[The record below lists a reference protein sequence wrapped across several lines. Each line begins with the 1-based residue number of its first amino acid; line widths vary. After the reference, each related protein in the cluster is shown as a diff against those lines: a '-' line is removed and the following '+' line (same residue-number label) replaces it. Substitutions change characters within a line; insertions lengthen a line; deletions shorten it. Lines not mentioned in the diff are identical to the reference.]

1 MGYKCL
7 KNARIFTGYTYIDN
21 GAVIIKDNQIFD
33 VVGSERLDKITLEPG
48 TEIIDLN
55 GAILTAGFIDTHIH
69 GLHGFGTEDGTVE
82 SILGMSE
89 ALIEYGVTSFCP
101 TIYPQPDNEFLGS
114 LHACRDAIGREK
126 GAKIRGI
133 HLEGPFISKEKRG
146 AQKEECIKDVD
157 IELMKKFVHETS
169 DNIAIMTVAPE
180 LKNMRDLALYCTKHG
195 IVLSAGHTSAT
206 YENMVEGMQTGILHS
221 THFFN
226 AMRKLHHRDP
236 GCVGAILIH
245 PEISC
250 ELIADGIHVH
260 PSLVKLLLK
269 EKPIDKVVLITDAL
283 KPTKQKCGCLLANK
297 REVYLTDENIF
308 KHKDDDVIAGSSAT
322 MISGIKNLSSWGI
335 NLEQSLR
342 MASSNPASILR
353 MDKTGALI
361 PGMLADITV
370 LDDDFNIRMTIV
382 AGDILLNRLK
392 SKFA

>member
-7 KNARIFTGYTYIDN
+7 KNARIFTGYTYIDS

-33 VVGSERLDKITLEPG
+33 VVGDERLAKLTLDKD
-48 TEIIDLN
+48 TEIIDLK
-55 GAILTAGFIDTHIH
+55 GKILTAGFIDTHIH
-69 GLHGFGTEDGTVE
+69 GLHGFGTEDGSVD

-101 TIYPQPDNEFLGS
+101 TIYPQPDQDFLKS
-114 LHACRDAIGREK
+114 LHACRDAIGHEK
-126 GAKIRGI
+126 GARIRGL

-157 IELMKKFVHETS
+157 LDLMKYFVEET
-169 DNIAIMTVAPE
+169 DGNIAIMTVAPE

-206 YENMVEGMQTGILHS
+206 YEQMVEGMQTGILHS

-236 GCVGAILIH
+236 GCVGAIMIH

-283 KPTKQKCGCLLANK
+283 RPTGQKCGCLLANK
-297 REVYLTDENIF
+297 REVYLTEENIF
-308 KHKDDDVIAGSSAT
+308 RHLDDDVIAGSSST
-322 MISGIKNLSSWGI
+322 MIGGIQNLSKWGI
-335 NLEQSLR
+335 NLEQSFR
-342 MASSNPASILR
+342 MASANPATVLR
-353 MDKTGALI
+353 MDKTGALV

-370 LDDDFNIRMTIV
+370 IDDDFNIKMTIV
-382 AGDILLNRLK
+382 AGEILLNRL
-392 SKFA
+392 

>member
-21 GAVIIKDNQIFD
+21 GAVIIKDDQIFD
-33 VVGSERLDKITLEPG
+33 VVGSERLNKITLEPG

-55 GAILTAGFIDTHIH
+55 GDILTAGFIDTHIH

-101 TIYPQPDNEFLGS
+101 TVYPQPDEDFLSS

-126 GAKIRGI
+126 GAKIRGV

-157 IELMKKFVHETS
+157 IELMKTFVHETGG
-169 DNIAIMTVAPE
+169 NIAIMTLAPE
-180 LKNMRDLALYCTKHG
+180 LKNMRDLALYCTKQG
-195 IVLSAGHTSAT
+195 IILSAGHTSAT
-206 YENMVEGMQTGILHS
+206 YEQMVEGMQTGILHS

-308 KHKDDDVIAGSSAT
+308 RHKDDDVIAGSSST

-342 MASSNPASILR
+342 MASSNPATILR

-370 LDDDFNIRMTIV
+370 LDNDFNIKMTIV
-382 AGDILLNRLK
+382 AGDILLNRL
-392 SKFA
+392 

>member
-1 MGYKCL
+1 MGYICL
-7 KNARIFTGYTYIDN
+7 KNARVFTGYTYMDN
-21 GAVIIKDNQIFD
+21 GAVIIKDEQIFD
-33 VVGSERLDKITLEPG
+33 VMGEDRLKKIKLDRDTR
-48 TEIIDLN
+48 IIDLN
-55 GAILTAGFIDTHIH
+55 GAILSAGFIDTHIH
-69 GLHGFGTEDGTVE
+69 GIHGFGTEDGSVE
-82 SILGMSE
+82 SILGMSKS
-89 ALIEYGVTSFCP
+89 LIEYGVTSFCP
-101 TIYPQPDNEFLGS
+101 AVYPQPDEEFLNS
-114 LHACRDAIGREK
+114 IHACRDAIGHEQ
-126 GAKIRGI
+126 GARIRGL
-133 HLEGPFISKEKRG
+133 HLEGPFISKDKRG

-157 IELMKKFVHETS
+157 LDLMKYFVHEAGGH
-169 DNIAIMTVAPE
+169 IALMTVAPE
-180 LKNMRDLALYCTKHG
+180 LKNMRQLALYCTKHG

-206 YENMVEGMQTGILHS
+206 YEQMVEGMQTGILHS

-283 KPTKQKCGCLLANK
+283 KPTMQKSGCLKANK

-308 KHKDDDVIAGSSAT
+308 KHKDDDVIAGSAST
-322 MISGIKNLSSWGI
+322 MISGIKNLTSWGVS
-335 NLEQSLR
+335 LEQSLR
-342 MASSNPASILR
+342 MASANPAAILK

-370 LDDDFNIRMTIV
+370 IDNDFNIKMTMV
-382 AGDILLNRLK
+382 AGEILLNRL
-392 SKFA
+392 

>member
-1 MGYKCL
+1 MGFKCL

-21 GAVIIKDNQIFD
+21 GAVIIKDNQIYD
-33 VVGSERLDKITLEPG
+33 VVGESRLHKLKLDAD
-48 TEIIDLN
+48 TEMIDL
-55 GAILTAGFIDTHIH
+55 GGRILTAGFVDTHIH
-69 GLHGFGTEDGTVE
+69 GIHGFGTEDGTVE

-101 TIYPQPDNEFLGS
+101 TIYPQPDSEFLSS
-114 LHACRDAIGREK
+114 LHACRDAIGKEK
-126 GAKIRGI
+126 GAKIRGL

-146 AQKEECIKDVD
+146 AQKEDCIKEVNLD
-157 IELMKKFVHETS
+157 LMKHFVEETGG
-169 DNIAIMTVAPE
+169 NIAIMTVAPE
-180 LKNMRDLALYCTKHG
+180 LKNMRELALYCTKHG
-195 IVLSAGHTSAT
+195 IVLSAGHTSAS
-206 YENMVEGMQTGILHS
+206 YEQMVEGMQTGILHS

-260 PSLVKLLLK
+260 PSLVKLLLR

-283 KPTKQKCGCLLANK
+283 KPTKQNCGCLLANK

-308 KHKDDDVIAGSSAT
+308 RHKDDDVIAGSSST
-322 MISGIKNLSSWGI
+322 MISGIKNLSKWGI
-335 NLEQSLR
+335 QLEQSLR
-342 MASSNPASILR
+342 MASSNPATVLR

-370 LDDDFNIRMTIV
+370 IDDNFNICMTIV
-382 AGDILLNRLK
+382 AGEILLNRI
-392 SKFA
+392 

>member
-1 MGYKCL
+1 MGFKCL

-21 GAVIIKDNQIFD
+21 GAVIIKDDQIYD
-33 VVGSERLDKITLEPG
+33 VVGEDRLKKLTLEKD

-69 GLHGFGTEDGTVE
+69 GVHGFGTEDGTVE

-101 TIYPQPDNEFLGS
+101 TIYPQPDSEFLSS
-114 LHACRDAIGREK
+114 LHAVRDAIGKEK
-126 GAKIRGI
+126 GAKIRGL

-157 IELMKKFVHETS
+157 IDLMKYFVKETGG
-169 DNIAIMTVAPE
+169 NIALMTVAPE

-206 YENMVEGMQTGILHS
+206 YEQMVEGMQTGILHS

-236 GCVGAILIH
+236 GCVGAIMIH

-308 KHKDDDVIAGSSAT
+308 RHKDDDVIAGSAST
-322 MISGIKNLSSWGI
+322 MIGGIKNLSSWGI
-335 NLEQSLR
+335 SLEQSLR
-342 MASSNPASILR
+342 MASSNPATVLR

-370 LDDDFNIRMTIV
+370 VDDNFDIKMTIV
-382 AGDILLNRLK
+382 AGKILRNKL
-392 SKFA
+392 

>member
-1 MGYKCL
+1 MGYTCL
-7 KNARIFTGYTYIDN
+7 KNARIFTGYTYLDN
-21 GAVIIKDNQIFD
+21 GAVIIKDDQIFD
-33 VVGSERLDKITLEPG
+33 VVGTERLNKIVLEEG
-48 TEIIDLN
+48 TKVIDLN
-55 GAILTAGFIDTHIH
+55 GAMLTAGFIDTHIH

-101 TIYPQPDNEFLGS
+101 TVYPQPDEDFLSS
-114 LHACRDAIGREK
+114 LHACRDAIGKEK

-157 IELMKKFVHETS
+157 LELMKTFVEETGG
-169 DNIAIMTVAPE
+169 NISIMTVAPE
-180 LKNMRDLALYCTKHG
+180 LKNMRQLALYCTKHG

-206 YENMVEGMQTGILHS
+206 YEQMVEGMQTGILHS

-236 GCVGAILIH
+236 GCVGAIMIH

-269 EKPIDKVVLITDAL
+269 EKPMDKVVLITDAL

-297 REVYLTDENIF
+297 REVYLTDEDIF
-308 KHKDDDVIAGSSAT
+308 RHKDDDVIAGSSST
-322 MISGIKNLSSWGI
+322 MIGGVKNLSKWGI

-342 MASSNPASILR
+342 MASSNPATVLR

-370 LDDDFNIRMTIV
+370 LDDDFNVKMTIV
-382 AGDILLNRLK
+382 AGDILLDRL
-392 SKFA
+392 

>member
-1 MGYKCL
+1 MGYICL

-21 GAVIIKDNQIFD
+21 GAVIIKDDQIFD
-33 VVGSERLDKITLEPG
+33 VVGQERLNKLELDKD
-48 TEIIDLN
+48 TEIIDLK
-55 GAILTAGFIDTHIH
+55 GAVLTAGFIDTHIH
-69 GLHGFGTEDGTVE
+69 GLHGFGTEDGTAE

-89 ALIEYGVTSFCP
+89 ALLDYGVTSFCP
-101 TIYPQPDNEFLGS
+101 TIYPQPDKDFTSS
-114 LHACRDAIGREK
+114 LHAVRDAIGNEK
-126 GAKIRGI
+126 GAKIRGL

-146 AQKEECIKDVD
+146 AQKEECIKNVD
-157 IELMKKFVHETS
+157 IDLMKTFVKET
-169 DNIAIMTVAPE
+169 DGNIALMTVAPE
-180 LKNMRDLALYCTKHG
+180 LKNMRDLALYCTKKG

-206 YENMVEGMQTGILHS
+206 YEQMVEGMQTGILHS

-236 GCVGAILIH
+236 GCVGAIMIH

-283 KPTKQKCGCLLANK
+283 RPTKQSCGCLLANK

-308 KHKDDDVIAGSSAT
+308 RHKDDDVIAGSAST
-322 MISGIKNLSSWGI
+322 MISGIANLSKWGI
-335 NLEQSLR
+335 SLEQSLR
-342 MASSNPASILR
+342 MASSNPANVLR

-361 PGMLADITV
+361 PGMLADIAV
-370 LDDDFNIRMTIV
+370 INDDFDVLMTIV
-382 AGDILLNRLK
+382 GGKILRNKL
-392 SKFA
+392 

>member
-1 MGYKCL
+1 MPL
-7 KNARIFTGYTYIDN
+7 IFL
-21 GAVIIKDNQIFD
+21 GAVIIQDDQIFD
-33 VVGSERLDKITLEPG
+33 VVGKDRLVKLTLDSDAKV
-48 TEIIDLN
+48 IDLD
-55 GAILTAGFIDTHIH
+55 GAIISAGFIDTHIH
-69 GLHGFGTEDGTVE
+69 GVHGFGTEDGTVE

-89 ALIEYGVTSFCP
+89 ALLDYGVTSFCP
-101 TIYPQPDNEFLGS
+101 TVYPQPNSEFLDS
-114 LHACRDAIGREK
+114 IHAIRDAIGNEK
-126 GAKIRGI
+126 GAKIKGI
-133 HLEGPFISKEKRG
+133 NLEGPFISKEKRG

-157 IELMKKFVHETS
+157 IELMKFFVKES
-169 DNIAIMTVAPE
+169 RGNIAIMTVAPE
-180 LKNMRDLALYCTKHG
+180 LKGMRDLALYCTKHG

-206 YENMVEGMQTGILHS
+206 YEQMVEGMQTGILHS

-283 KPTKQKCGCLLANK
+283 KPTKQKNGRLLANK

-322 MISGIKNLSSWGI
+322 MISGIKNLLSWGV
-335 NLEQSLR
+335 NLERSLR
-342 MASSNPASILR
+342 MASSNPANILK
-353 MDKTGALI
+353 MDKIGALI
-361 PGMLADITV
+361 PGMLADISV
-370 LDDDFNIRMTIV
+370 ISEDLDILMTIV
-382 AGDILLNRLK
+382 NGKILRNNL
-392 SKFA
+392 

>member
-1 MGYKCL
+1 
-7 KNARIFTGYTYIDN
+7 
-21 GAVIIKDNQIFD
+21 
-33 VVGSERLDKITLEPG
+33 
-48 TEIIDLN
+48 
-55 GAILTAGFIDTHIH
+55 
-69 GLHGFGTEDGTVE
+69 
-82 SILGMSE
+82 MSE

-101 TIYPQPDNEFLGS
+101 TIYPQPDTDFLSS
-114 LHACRDAIGREK
+114 LHACRDAMGNEK
-126 GAKIRGI
+126 GAKIRGL

-146 AQKEECIKDVD
+146 AQKEECIKTVD
-157 IELMKKFVHETS
+157 IDLMKMFVKETGG
-169 DNIAIMTVAPE
+169 NIALMTVAPE
-180 LKNMRDLALYCTKHG
+180 LKNMRDLALYCKKKG

-206 YENMVEGMQTGILHS
+206 YEQMVEGMQAGILHS

-236 GCVGAILIH
+236 GCVGAIMIH

-283 KPTKQKCGCLLANK
+283 RPTKQKCGCLLANK

-308 KHKDDDVIAGSSAT
+308 RHKDDDVIAGSAST
-322 MISGIKNLSSWGI
+322 MIGGVKNLSSWGI
-335 NLEQSLR
+335 SLEQSLR
-342 MASSNPASILR
+342 MASSNPATVLR

-370 LDDDFNIRMTIV
+370 VDDDFNIKMTIV
-382 AGDILLNRLK
+382 AGEILKNEL
-392 SKFA
+392 

>member
-1 MGYKCL
+1 MGYICL
-7 KNARIFTGYTYIDN
+7 KNARIFTGYTSIDN
-21 GAVIIKDNQIFD
+21 GAVIIKDDQIFD
-33 VVGSERLDKITLEPG
+33 VVGTERLNKLTLERD
-48 TEIIDLN
+48 TQIIDLN

-69 GLHGFGTEDGTVE
+69 GLHGYGTEDGSVE

-89 ALIEYGVTSFCP
+89 ALINYGVTSFCP
-101 TIYPQPDNEFLGS
+101 TIYPQPDFDFMKS
-114 LHACRDAIGREK
+114 LHACRDAIGQEK
-126 GAKIRGI
+126 GAKIRGL

-157 IELMKKFVHETS
+157 IELMKSFVRETNE
-169 DNIAIMTVAPE
+169 NISLMTVAPE
-180 LKNMRDLALYCTKHG
+180 LKNMRDLALYCTKKG

-206 YENMVEGMQTGILHS
+206 YEQMVEGMQTGILHS

-236 GCVGAILIH
+236 GCVGAIMIH

-283 KPTKQKCGCLLANK
+283 KPTGQTCGCLLANK

-308 KHKDDDVIAGSSAT
+308 RHKDDDVIAGSSST
-322 MISGIKNLSSWGI
+322 MIGGITNLTKWGVS
-335 NLEQSLR
+335 LDHALR
-342 MASSNPASILR
+342 MASSNPATVLR
-353 MDKTGALI
+353 MDKAGALI
-361 PGMLADITV
+361 PGMFADITV
-370 LDDDFNIRMTIV
+370 IDDDFNIKMTMV
-382 AGDILLNRLK
+382 SGKILLNRL
-392 SKFA
+392 

>member
-1 MGYKCL
+1 MTMCL
-7 KNARIFTGYTYIDN
+7 KNARVYTGYTYLPN
-21 GAVIIKDNQIFD
+21 GAVIIKDGKIHD
-33 VVGSERLDKITLEPG
+33 VVGEERLSKLSLDPD
-48 TEIIDLN
+48 TEIIDLQGN
-55 GAILTAGFIDTHIH
+55 IVSAGFVDTHIH
-69 GLHGFGTEDGTVE
+69 GLHGFGTEDGSVD

-89 ALIEYGVTSFCP
+89 ALLDYGVTSFCP
-101 TIYPQPDNEFLGS
+101 TIYPQPDQDFLSS
-114 LHACRDAIGREK
+114 LHACRDAIGNEP
-126 GAKIRGI
+126 GAKIRGM

-157 IELMKKFVHETS
+157 LDLMKYFVEETGG
-169 DNIAIMTVAPE
+169 NIALMTVAPE
-180 LKNMRDLALYCTKHG
+180 LKNMRELALYCTKQG

-206 YENMVEGMQTGILHS
+206 YEQMVEGMQTGILHS

-269 EKPIDKVVLITDAL
+269 EKPVDKVVLITDAL
-283 KPTKQKCGCLLANK
+283 RPTKQKCGCLLANK

-308 KHKDDDVIAGSSAT
+308 RHKDDDVIAGSAST
-322 MISGIKNLSSWGI
+322 MISGIQNLSGWGI
-335 NLEQSLR
+335 SMEQALR
-342 MASSNPASILR
+342 MASTNPATVLR

-361 PGMLADITV
+361 PGMLADIAV
-370 LDDDFNIRMTIV
+370 IDDSFNIKMTIV
-382 AGDILLNRLK
+382 AGEIKRNN
-392 SKFA
+392 F

>member
-1 MGYKCL
+1 MGYTCL

-21 GAVIIKDNQIFD
+21 GAVIIKDNQIHD
-33 VVGSERLDKITLEPG
+33 VVGEDRLKKINLEKG
-48 TEIIDLN
+48 TEVIDLN
-55 GAILTAGFIDTHIH
+55 GDIVSAGFIDTHIH
-69 GLHGFGTEDGTVE
+69 GLHGFGTEDGTADA
-82 SILGMSE
+82 ILGMSE

-101 TIYPQPDNEFLGS
+101 TIYPQPDQDFLNS
-114 LHACRDAIGREK
+114 LHAVRDAVGKEK
-126 GAKIRGI
+126 GAIIRGM

-157 IELMKKFVHETS
+157 IELMKYFVEES
-169 DNIAIMTVAPE
+169 GDNIALMTVAPE
-180 LKNMRDLALYCTKHG
+180 LKNMRQLALYCTRKG
-195 IVLSAGHTSAT
+195 IVLSAGHTSAS
-206 YENMVEGMQTGILHS
+206 YESMVEGMQTGILHS

-283 KPTKQKCGCLLANK
+283 RPTKQSCGCLLANK

-308 KHKDDDVIAGSSAT
+308 RHKDDDVIAGSSST
-322 MISGIKNLSSWGI
+322 MISGIKNLSKWGI
-335 NLEQSLR
+335 ELERSLR
-342 MASSNPASILR
+342 MASSNPATILR

-361 PGMLADITV
+361 PGMLADIAV
-370 LDDDFNIRMTIV
+370 LDNDLNIKMTIV
-382 AGDILLNRLK
+382 GGKILKNDL
-392 SKFA
+392 

>member
-1 MGYKCL
+1 MGQICL
-7 KNARIFTGYTYIDN
+7 KNAKVFTGYTYIDQ
-21 GAVIIKDNQIFD
+21 GAVIIQDDQIFD
-33 VVGSERLDKITLEPG
+33 VVGKDRLVKLTLDSDAKV
-48 TEIIDLN
+48 IDLD
-55 GAILTAGFIDTHIH
+55 GAIISAGFIDTHIH
-69 GLHGFGTEDGTVE
+69 GVHGFGTEDGTVE

-89 ALIEYGVTSFCP
+89 ALLDYGVTSFCP
-101 TIYPQPDNEFLGS
+101 TVYPQPNSEFLDS
-114 LHACRDAIGREK
+114 IHAIRDAIGNEK
-126 GAKIRGI
+126 GAKIKGI
-133 HLEGPFISKEKRG
+133 NLEGPFISKEKRG

-157 IELMKKFVHETS
+157 IELMKFFVKES
-169 DNIAIMTVAPE
+169 RGNIAIMTVAPE
-180 LKNMRDLALYCTKHG
+180 LKGMRDLALYCTKHG

-206 YENMVEGMQTGILHS
+206 YEQMVEGMQTGILHS

-283 KPTKQKCGCLLANK
+283 KPTKQKNGRLLANK

-322 MISGIKNLSSWGI
+322 MISGIKNLLSWGV
-335 NLEQSLR
+335 NLERSLR
-342 MASSNPASILR
+342 MASSNPANILK
-353 MDKTGALI
+353 MDKIGALI

-370 LDDDFNIRMTIV
+370 ISEDLDILMTIV
-382 AGDILLNRLK
+382 NGKILRNNL
-392 SKFA
+392 